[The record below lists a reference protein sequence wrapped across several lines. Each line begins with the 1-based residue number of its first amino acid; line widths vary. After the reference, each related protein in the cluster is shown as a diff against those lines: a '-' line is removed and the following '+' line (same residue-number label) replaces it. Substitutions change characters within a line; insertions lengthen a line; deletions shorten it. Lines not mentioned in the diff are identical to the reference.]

1 MRDGAGFGICAWY
14 APSMRPLALGAIIG
28 TAVGV
33 GVLVGRATMPARSI
47 ATADTDA
54 SHGPAETTRRSG
66 SSRLDEPAAARDR
79 AVSQRSAGSALRTR
93 GDVDREDEDAPTR
106 REGDSPRADPPA
118 PSAEID
124 DERSPSEEIARLQR
138 ELTELREEA
147 AELMGEPLPPAAN
160 PEPRFTA
167 AALGGSVQQAIDQA
181 GVGGS
186 VEHIDCSEDP
196 CIVFG
201 RLVGDEA
208 DMEKIERTAALA
220 PYESDVLTL
229 LFWATS
235 LEGPDPS
242 GIRETGLFALAYYS
256 LDARA
261 ERGTELDRRLRA
273 RTVEYWNT
281 DKPGRVSSGSG

>member
-1 MRDGAGFGICAWY
+1 
-14 APSMRPLALGAIIG
+14 MRPLALVAIIASALG
-28 TAVGV
+28 I
-33 GVLVGRATMPARSI
+33 GVLVGRATVPSGTI
-47 ATADTDA
+47 TTADPNP
-54 SHGPAETTRRSG
+54 SHGAAETPKRSSG
-66 SSRLDEPAAARDR
+66 SRLDDSVTPRDSGLPQRTAGFGARDR
-79 AVSQRSAGSALRTR
+79 GVLAR
-93 GDVDREDEDAPTR
+93 DDDDAPTPA
-106 REGDSPRADPPA
+106 EGDPTRGHPA
-118 PSAEID
+118 EPTAETID
-124 DERSPSEEIARLQR
+124 DQDSPSEEIARLQR
-138 ELTELREEA
+138 ELTDLREEA

-235 LEGPDPS
+235 LDGPDPS
-242 GIRETGLFALAYYS
+242 GVRETGLFALAYYS

-281 DKPGRVSSGSG
+281 DKPGRPNPASG